1 MNNMFPGRGYQ
12 IKLNSNSLFSY
23 PNFETYRLSFP
34 NESLVNTYFG
44 KVNKTGENMTVGIPI
59 SSWETLPSI
68 GDEIAVYSSDDLLVG
83 SQIFDGN
90 SIAISIWGNDFS
102 NDEKDGMNSGE
113 KFYFKLWDKNL
124 NLEEK
129 LNVDFWIEGGG
140 NYKNNL
146 LSVVGSISKIE
157 QNLDDE
163 VIIGLYNISGKR
175 VEFLKDNEIGI
186 IVYKNGY
193 VKKNINFSF

>member
-1 MNNMFPGRGYQ
+1 
-12 IKLNSNSLFSY
+12 
-23 PNFETYRLSFP
+23 
-34 NESLVNTYFG
+34 
-44 KVNKTGENMTVGIPI
+44 
-59 SSWETLPSI
+59 
-68 GDEIAVYSSDDLLVG
+68 
-83 SQIFDGN
+83 
-90 SIAISIWGNDFS
+90 
-102 NDEKDGMNSGE
+102 MNSGE

-157 QNLDDE
+157 QNLDNE

-175 VEFLKDNEIGI
+175 VESLKNNEIGI